1 MLVRVLRNVEF
12 DHMDEL
18 LAAIDVENPSEFIR
32 TLKEVDFITTSQEDS
47 LMNFYKT
54 ELYIPNFEEKHEG
67 KIPCINV
74 YIMHA

>member
-12 DHMDEL
+12 DHMNEL
-18 LAAIDVENPSEFIR
+18 LAAIDVENPSEFIK
-32 TLKEVDFITTSQEDS
+32 TLKEVDYITTSQDDL

-54 ELYIPNFEEKHEG
+54 ELYVPNFEEKHQE

-74 YIMHA
+74 YVMYA